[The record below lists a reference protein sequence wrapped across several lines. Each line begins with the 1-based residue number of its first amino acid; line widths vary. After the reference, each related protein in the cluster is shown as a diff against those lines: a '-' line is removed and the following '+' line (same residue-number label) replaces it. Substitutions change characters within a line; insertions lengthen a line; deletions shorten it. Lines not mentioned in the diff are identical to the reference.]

1 MTATTSISV
10 LIVDDSTLVRHGIR
24 ASIENE
30 PTGEIIAI
38 VGEAA
43 TAAAALSEA
52 QRLSPDVVLLD
63 LRLPDD
69 SGLNVCRKIRQLLP
83 KTCVIVLTSAAD
95 DESIYGSV
103 IAGAQG
109 YLLKD
114 INPSALIQAIQDGRA
129 GRPIFSGDVATRVL
143 EIMRGN
149 ESKPDASSGLA
160 LLSPQ
165 ERRVLAAI
173 AECHSNKE
181 IAGLMGLS
189 ENTVKNYIAHIFE
202 KLGVGRRSQ
211 AVAMYQSKSPFGR
224 EYKP

>member
-1 MTATTSISV
+1 MTATSSISV
-10 LIVDDSTLVRHGIR
+10 LIVDDSTLVRRGIR
-24 ASIENE
+24 SSIESE
-30 PTGEIIAI
+30 PTAKDIEI

-52 QRLSPDVVLLD
+52 RRLRPDVMLLD

-83 KTCVIVLTSAAD
+83 ETCVIVLTSATD

-103 IAGAQG
+103 VAGAHG
-109 YLLKD
+109 HLLKEID
-114 INPSALIQAIQDGRA
+114 PSALIQAIKDGRA
-129 GRPIFSGDVATRVL
+129 GRPIFSRDTASRVL
-143 EIMRGN
+143 EIMRDN
-149 ESKPDASSGLA
+149 SAKSESPSGLA

-173 AECHSNKE
+173 AECHTNKE

-189 ENTVKNYIAHIFE
+189 ENTVKNYIANIFE
-202 KLGVGRRSQ
+202 KLGVGRRAQ
-211 AVAMYQSKSPFGR
+211 AVAIYHSKDPFGR
-224 EYKP
+224 EFKE

>member
-1 MTATTSISV
+1 MTTTTSIRV

-30 PTGEIIAI
+30 PAGGIIDI
-38 VGEAA
+38 VGEAD
-43 TAAAALSEA
+43 TAATALSEA

-83 KTCVIVLTSAAD
+83 KTCIIVLTSATD

-103 IAGAQG
+103 VAGAQG

-129 GRPIFSGDVATRVL
+129 GRPIFSGEVGTRVL
-143 EIMRGN
+143 EILRGN
-149 ESKPDASSGLA
+149 EGKPEAASGLA

-181 IAGLMGLS
+181 IAALMGLS

-211 AVAMYQSKSPFGR
+211 AVALYQSKDPFGR
-224 EYKP
+224 EYRR